1 MRESIVTLP
10 WLPAVPADF
19 SVQCRALLA
28 EGADAGPG
36 VQRLAGYRL
45 NATQSTKIGQTMRK
59 LRAAGRSLSPL
70 SDFRLGVLANATMD
84 FAIDCLPA
92 AAARHGVALEL
103 VAAPYDQVVQQALDP
118 NSGINQARLDAVLLA
133 VDHRWLK
140 LDRADLANAA
150 SRIADALERLRS
162 VVQSLRQH
170 GGAPAILQTVATP
183 PQALFGSYDRRMKG
197 SVRAMLDEANRA
209 IAALAEESG
218 SYLFDVAALAERV
231 GTDEWFDP
239 VHWVSYKL
247 PFSAE
252 CFPVYAEMLG
262 RILGAIRGK
271 ARKCLVLDLDN
282 TIWGGVIGD
291 DGLEGIRLGQGSAMG
306 ESFLSV
312 QQCALALRERGIV
325 LAVCSKNNDD
335 VARHPFR
342 EHPEMLLREEHIAV
356 FQANWLGKP
365 ENLEAIARAL
375 NIGLDAL
382 VILDDNPAERAAIRA
397 TLPMVAVPELPAD
410 PSWYAWYLTAAG
422 YFEAVTHSAEDL
434 GRAESYASDAR
445 RAEVMAS
452 ARDVGDYLSSL
463 DMTIRFAPFDT
474 KGRQR
479 IVQLINKTNQFNL
492 TTRRYTEADVTLMEA
507 DDSVYTL
514 QVRLEDK
521 FGDLGMIGI
530 VICRAGVNGGSAT
543 WDIDT
548 WLMSCRVLGRKVED
562 AMLAELV
569 RAARLAGMQ
578 TLRATYIPTAKN
590 GMVADLYGK
599 LGFTLLGQEENG
611 TRRFALELSEYEP
624 RELPL
629 RAIRANADIAE
640 PVSAS

>member
-19 SVQCRALLA
+19 PAQCRALLA
-28 EGADAGPG
+28 GDEDAGPA

-45 NATQSTKIGQTMRK
+45 NATQSNKIGQTVRK

-84 FAIDCLPA
+84 FAIDCMPA
-92 AAARHGVALEL
+92 AAARHGIALEL
-103 VAAPYDQVVQQALDP
+103 ATAPYDQVMQEALDP
-118 NSGINQARLDAVLLA
+118 NSTINRARADAVLMA

-150 SRIADALERLRS
+150 SRIAEALERLRS
-162 VVQSLRQH
+162 VIESIRQH
-170 GGAPAILQTVATP
+170 GGAPAILQTVPVP

-218 SYLFDVAALAERV
+218 SYLFDVAALAERI

-247 PFSAE
+247 PFSAD

-282 TIWGGVIGD
+282 TIWGGAIGD

-335 VARHPFR
+335 VARRPFR
-342 EHPEMLLREEHIAV
+342 EHSEMLLREEHIAV

-397 TLPMVAVPELPAD
+397 THPMVAVPELPAD

-434 GRAESYASDAR
+434 ARAESYASDAR

-452 ARDVGDYLSSL
+452 TRDVGDYLSSL
-463 DMTIRFAPFDT
+463 EMTIRFAPFDA

-479 IVQLINKTNQFNL
+479 IAQLINKTNQFNL
-492 TTRRYTEADVTLMEA
+492 TTRRYTETEVARIEGDK
-507 DDSVYTL
+507 SVYTL

-521 FGDLGMIGI
+521 FGDLGMIGV
-530 VICRAGVNGGSAT
+530 VICRPGANGGGAT

-548 WLMSCRVLGRKVED
+548 WLMSCRVLGRKVEE
-562 AMLAELV
+562 AMLAEVV
-569 RAARLAGMQ
+569 RAAQLAGVQ
-578 TLRATYIPTAKN
+578 TLHAAYIPTAKN
-590 GMVADLYGK
+590 GMVSDLYGK
-599 LGFTLLGQEENG
+599 LGFTMTAEEKNG
-611 TRRFALELSEYEP
+611 TRRFELHVAQYEAKP
-624 RELPL
+624 LPL
-629 RAIRANADIAE
+629 RAIQAMPAAASLA
-640 PVSAS
+640 SA